1 MSSDG
6 LIVETGSEMRTG
18 VVAVGGAYSS
28 VVEWFGGAGRPE
40 GTVPCGGRCGAW
52 WSLRSAEGG
61 RRRRRDRSSD
71 A

>member
-1 MSSDG
+1 
-6 LIVETGSEMRTG
+6 MRTG

-52 WSLRSAEGG
+52 WSLRCLVESAECRGQ
-61 RRRRRDRSSD
+61 SQ
-71 A
+71 AAE